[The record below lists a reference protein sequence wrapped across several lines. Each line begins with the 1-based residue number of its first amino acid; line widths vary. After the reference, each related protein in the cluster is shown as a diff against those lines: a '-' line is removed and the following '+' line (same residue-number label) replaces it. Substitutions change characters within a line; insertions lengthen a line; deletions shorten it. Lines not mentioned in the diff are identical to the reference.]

1 MSNRI
6 LSCTGALEVL
16 QCVLVESPEALNAI
30 KEGHIHSIIS
40 FLDKHGC
47 NHKVVTASICFCVE
61 IKIMKCR
68 RMTYCRHISVF
79 VG

>member
-1 MSNRI
+1 MSNCI
-6 LSCTGALEVL
+6 LSHTGVLEVL

-47 NHKVVTASICFCVE
+47 NHKVVFGQFLY
-61 IKIMKCR
+61 IMKNIGHALSKIE
-68 RMTYCRHISVF
+68 TK
-79 VG
+79 